1 MRLDKLTIK
10 AQEAVQAAQSLADQ
24 SNHQA
29 IEPEHLLLALLQQQE
44 GIVGPLLAK
53 LGARPEAITRQIEAE
68 IGKLPKVQ
76 GGGRQYASPRFEGV
90 VNRAWDEAQRLRD
103 EYISTEHLLIAIAQE
118 KGGAAARILAGNGVM
133 AESIYKP
140 KIT

>member
-1 MRLDKLTIK
+1 MRLEKLTIK

-53 LGARPEAITRQIEAE
+53 LGARPEGITRQVEAE
-68 IGKLPKVQ
+68 VGKLPKVQ
-76 GGGRQYASPRFEGV
+76 GGGRQYASQRFEGV

-118 KGGAAARILAGNGVM
+118 KGGAAARILAANGVT
-133 AESIYKP
+133 AEGIYKALVE
-140 KIT
+140 

>member
-1 MRLDKLTIK
+1 MRLEKLTIK

-53 LGARPEAITRQIEAE
+53 LGSRPEAITRQIEAE
-68 IGKLPKVQ
+68 IGKLPKD
-76 GGGRQYASPRFEGV
+76 PRLGDAAKLLDGLVFPEEFLEFLTLP
-90 VNRAWDEAQRLRD
+90 AYRLL
-103 EYISTEHLLIAIAQE
+103 E
-118 KGGAAARILAGNGVM
+118 
-133 AESIYKP
+133 
-140 KIT
+140 